1 MGLGDK
7 AALRIPKRRIVRVPM
22 PGLWP
27 DQKGAYLC
35 CRELTAGEKSEL
47 EERLTETTRKGKHK
61 LPRRLFRATY
71 IQACACDDDGKPY
84 FEPEEIAAIAEW
96 PTSTAEPFFAKCVEL
111 NRITEEDEDFFGDS
125 SAETGGNALSSI

>member
-7 AALRIPKRRIVRVPM
+7 AKLRIPNRRIVRVPM
-22 PGLWP
+22 PGIFP
-27 DQKGAYLC
+27 GQDGAYLC

-47 EERLTETTRKGKHK
+47 EERLTETTRKGRHK

-71 IQACACDDDGKPY
+71 IQACACDDEGKPY
-84 FEPEEIAAIAEW
+84 FEESEIPAIAEW

-111 NRITEEDEDFFGDS
+111 NRIDAEDEDFFGESS
-125 SAETGGNALSSI
+125 SATGASASSST